1 MLCRRFLNPLRY
13 RRVLICVAVF
23 ASALGAAAPT
33 RSFNLRSQVEAAEV
47 IAVGGVGLVRQVGTG
62 QVEIGGRSF
71 PATLFETEVRVDRAL
86 KGTEVPQR
94 LIVQFSIPI
103 SPGGGI
109 GYTGVAPSSY
119 RMLFLRRAA
128 DHFEFANPFYPSL
141 PATSQPALS
150 PFVDSLGAVVFELG
164 QVIGAVRASEM
175 DKLEVIYRLETESSP
190 AVTEILR
197 GQLAA
202 SNPRIRAE
210 ATSALLQQNY
220 VDALP
225 VARELLMDPP
235 SSIPKYMLTNLA
247 SAIGRGIKDE
257 RGIPTLRI
265 LLGALE
271 VEARRA
277 AALALRNTGSRR
289 AIPALT
295 LALEDSDGEVRYYGV
310 IGLAEI
316 TGQSEWRPLMEE
328 FKAHESRY
336 LAHWRQWARDNPR

>member
-23 ASALGAAAPT
+23 ASALAAAPT

-47 IAVGGVGLVRQVGTG
+47 VAVGGVGSVRQVGTG
-62 QVEIGGRSF
+62 QVGIGDRSF
-71 PATLFETEVRVDRAL
+71 PATLFETEVRVDRVL

-94 LIVQFSIPI
+94 VIVRFSIPI
-103 SPGGGI
+103 SPAGGI
-109 GYTGVAPSSY
+109 GYTGVAASSY
-119 RMLFLRRAA
+119 RMLFLRWAA

-141 PATSQPALS
+141 PATSQPSLS
-150 PFVDSLGAVVFELG
+150 PSVDSLGAVVYELG

-175 DKLEVIYRLETESSP
+175 DKLEAIYRLETESSP

-197 GQLAA
+197 GQFAA

-220 VDALP
+220 VPALP
-225 VARELLMDPP
+225 VARDLLMNPP
-235 SSIPKYMLTNLA
+235 SSIPNYMLTNLA
-247 SAIGRGIKDE
+247 SAIGRGIRDE
-257 RGIPTLRI
+257 RAIPSLRM
-265 LLGALE
+265 LLGAPE
-271 VEARRA
+271 IEARRA
-277 AALALRNTGSRR
+277 AALALRNTGSQR

-295 LALEDSDGEVRYYGV
+295 LALHDGDVEVRYYGV

-316 TGQSEWRPLMEE
+316 TGQSEWRPLMED
-328 FKAHESRY
+328 FKTDESRY
-336 LAHWRQWARDNPR
+336 LVHWRQWAADNGR

>member
-1 MLCRRFLNPLRY
+1 MLCHRFPNQLRH

-23 ASALGAAAPT
+23 ASAVAVAAPT

-47 IAVGGVGLVRQVGTG
+47 IVVGRVGFVHQVGAG

-71 PATLFETEVRVDRAL
+71 PAALFEAEARVDRVL
-86 KGTEVPQR
+86 KGTEVHQR
-94 LIVQFSIPI
+94 VIIRFSIPV

-109 GYTGVAPSSY
+109 GYTGVAASSY
-119 RMLFLRRAA
+119 RMLFLKRAA

-141 PATSQPALS
+141 PATSQSAL
-150 PFVDSLGAVVFELG
+150 PPYVDPLGAVVFGLG
-164 QVIGAVRASEM
+164 QVIGAARASEM
-175 DKLEVIYRLETESSP
+175 EKLEAIYRLETESSS

-220 VDALP
+220 VGALP
-225 VARELLMDPP
+225 VARDLLMDPP
-235 SSIPKYMLTNLA
+235 SSIPDYMLTNLA

-257 RGIPTLRI
+257 RAVPILRT
-265 LLGALE
+265 LLGAPE

-277 AALALRNTGSRR
+277 VALALRNTGSRD

-295 LALEDSDGEVRYYGV
+295 LALDDSDGEVRYYGV

-316 TGQSEWRPLMEE
+316 TGENEWRPLMEE
-328 FKAHESRY
+328 FRTHESRY
-336 LAHWRQWARDNPR
+336 LSHWRQWASDNRR